1 MIEVQIGAIKK
12 KLEDASSR
20 WINEQISGRRRDGG
34 PVCVQVFIDK
44 PQVRM
49 RLTTPDCPSTVGTR
63 KASTREQEIF
73 ELWDKHRMN
82 EPDFNGGNLV
92 AFLKQVA

>member
-1 MIEVQIGAIKK
+1 MIEVQIGDIKK

-20 WINEQISGRRRDGG
+20 WINEQINRRRRDGR
-34 PVCVQVFIDK
+34 PICVQVFDK

-49 RLTTPDCPSTVGTR
+49 KLTTPDCASTVGTR
-63 KASTREQEIF
+63 EASMREQEIF
-73 ELWDKHRMN
+73 ELWNKHRMN

-92 AFLKQVA
+92 AFLKQVS